1 MTLTNLK
8 VLRALNIL
16 LTGANGFVGRH
27 LMSALI
33 QAGHKVTAAVRDP
46 AAFRRQWPAIE
57 AVACDFMTDHDSRIW
72 FERLQGIDAVI
83 NCAGVLQRAPG
94 VDPEAIHHSGPAALF
109 DACHSLGIGKVIQ
122 ISAIS
127 AREGV
132 ATEYAQTKRRG
143 DAHLMALD
151 LDWIVLKPSL
161 LYAKG
166 SYGGTSLIRALAS
179 FPLGVPL
186 PGRGGQL
193 FQPLHL
199 EDFGAAVVRLLE
211 DERFSKRVLEPAGP
225 ETLSL
230 KEILLA
236 YRGWFGFR
244 DRRVLEI
251 PLGLVKLAC
260 RFGDLL
266 GIGALR
272 STSLD
277 QILQGNC
284 GDNEGFAKAV
294 GFRPRSLSEAL
305 SREPAD
311 VQDRWHGQL
320 YFLAP
325 VLTMVLA
332 VTWIVSGVIGLVVIA
347 DVGRVIGAR
356 LGLQTPLAEIAAVGA
371 CLMDIAIGL
380 WVAWR
385 RWSGL
390 CALAQITIIA
400 TYSLML
406 GLAMPELWLDP
417 FGSLVKNLPMLALIP
432 VWAVL
437 VKSK

>member
-1 MTLTNLK
+1 MSSNLK
-8 VLRALNIL
+8 AFEALNIL

-27 LMSALI
+27 LMAALVA
-33 QAGHKVTAAVRDP
+33 AGHKITAAVRDP
-46 AAFRRQWPAIE
+46 STFRRKWPDIAT
-57 AVACDFMTDHDSRIW
+57 VSCDFMTDHDAAVW
-72 FERLQGIDAVI
+72 LDRLQGIDAVV

-94 VDPEAIHHSGPAALF
+94 VDPEAIHHTGPAALF
-109 DACHSLGIGKVIQ
+109 DACRDLGVRKVLQ

-132 ATEYAQTKRRG
+132 ATEYAQTKCRG

-151 LDWIVLKPSL
+151 LDWVLLKPSL

-166 SYGGTSLIRALAS
+166 SYGGTSLIRALAA
-179 FPLGVPL
+179 FPLAIPL
-186 PGRGGQL
+186 PGRGDQL

-199 EDFGAAVVRLLE
+199 KD
-211 DERFSKRVLEPAGP
+211 FSKAVIKILEADRFTKSVLEPAGP

-230 KEILLA
+230 KDILLA
-236 YRGWFGFR
+236 YRGWLGIGDQR
-244 DRRVLEI
+244 TLEV
-251 PLGLVKLAC
+251 PLPLVKLSC
-260 RFGDLL
+260 RVGDLL

-284 GDNEGFAKAV
+284 GDNHGFIEAV
-294 GFRPRSLSEAL
+294 GFRPQSLSEAL
-305 SREPAD
+305 AREPAD
-311 VQDRWHGQL
+311 VQDRWHAQL
-320 YFLAP
+320 YFLPAI
-325 VLTMVLA
+325 LTLVLA
-332 VTWIVSGVIGLVVIA
+332 ATWILSGVIGLAVVSDVGEIVAARVGLRGALA
-347 DVGRVIGAR
+347 DVVAIG
-356 LGLQTPLAEIAAVGA
+356 TCVV
-371 CLMDIAIGL
+371 DVVIGL

-385 RWSGL
+385 RWPGL
-390 CALAQITIIA
+390 CALTQLAVIL
-400 TYSLML
+400 TYSFVL

-417 FGSLVKNLPMLALIP
+417 FGPLVKNLPMLALIP